1 VLSFNKNYSTEC
13 HFLTNMR
20 EQSVILMKSQNIIL
34 QKIKRLLNL
43 FIFNKKIDVDGMTRA
58 G

>member
-1 VLSFNKNYSTEC
+1 
-13 HFLTNMR
+13 
-20 EQSVILMKSQNIIL
+20 MKGQNIIL